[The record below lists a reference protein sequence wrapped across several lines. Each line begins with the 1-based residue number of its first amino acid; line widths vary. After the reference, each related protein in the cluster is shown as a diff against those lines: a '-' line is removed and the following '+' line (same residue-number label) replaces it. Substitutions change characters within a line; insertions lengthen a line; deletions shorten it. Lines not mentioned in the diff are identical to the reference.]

1 MPTKKAITKPAA
13 EKAVKAAPKAEA
25 AVATPVGGQ
34 AVAPKA
40 PEKAA
45 SKKFENGR
53 IYVNASYNN
62 TLISVTDD
70 KGNLLAWSSAG
81 ALGFSGPKKAT
92 AFAASKVIATLAE
105 KVKKSGPVNVT
116 VIVSGVGGG
125 RDSAIRSLPNHGFNI
140 LGIKDVTPIPHNGPR
155 PAKVRRV

>member
-1 MPTKKAITKPAA
+1 MPTKKSTTKPAA
-13 EKAVKAAPKAEA
+13 EKAPKAVKADATVAVKAATEA
-25 AVATPVGGQ
+25 A
-34 AVAPKA
+34 K
-40 PEKAA
+40 PEKAV
-45 SKKFENGR
+45 SKKIENGR
-53 IYVNASYNN
+53 VYVNASYNN
-62 TLISVTDD
+62 TLVSVTDD

-92 AFAASKVIATLAE
+92 AFAASKVVAALAE
-105 KVKKSGPVNVT
+105 KLKKSGLVNVS

-140 LGIKDVTPIPHNGPR
+140 LSIKDVTPIPHNGPR